1 MTLVASQHNTLVHS
15 GQGLRGN
22 KLGGGEYCRQGQ
34 GHFGSIKEGAAFC
47 GFKKD
52 HTREPLLF
60 RSIVME
66 SSGVPAVKLFPATV
80 SP

>member
-15 GQGLRGN
+15 GQGQQIRGVGN
-22 KLGGGEYCRQGQ
+22 RQGQ
-34 GHFGSIKEGAAFC
+34 GHWGLIKEGAAFC

>member
-15 GQGLRGN
+15 GQGQQIRR
-22 KLGGGEYCRQGQ
+22 GGEYCRQGQ